1 MAELTKKLNVKKSG
15 AAAEEIKLYSTL
27 DEVANKGVHIK
38 SDGINCYA
46 AYGDASDSKASNLN
60 YKSSGSSESYK
71 VLKEAPSTSSGDG
84 VTITLKARRNNED
97 FMQDLPPVKLDPG
110 QKFYLNNANAPTI
123 EGYDFVCCN
132 INNFVPTENQEI
144 NAYYI
149 PQTISDRTKTDWS
162 RNAYSDSN
170 LTGDLSLQDY
180 ANTYAATDMEGLFS
194 RSTISAPPKLN
205 VSNVTNVSNMFSS
218 GYSDNNRLKITNID
232 ARGWDVGNVI
242 RASNMFSDCSSL
254 TTLDI
259 SNWDT
264 NKMQKMDSMF
274 SGCSSLTILD
284 VSTWDTSNVQTMSY
298 MFSNCSSLTTMD
310 VSSWDTSKVAQMDR
324 LFQGCSSLTILDVS
338 SWDISKVN
346 FIGSMFSGCSSLTT
360 LDVSGWD
367 TSSVNNDMSY
377 MFANCS
383 SLTTLDVSSWS
394 VSGATNMSFM
404 FDSCSSLTKIE
415 APYWTVDHVTDMSFM
430 FHGCSSLTTLD
441 ITNWNTS
448 NVSNM
453 RYMFDSCSSLDDIQ
467 CMGGI
472 DMSNCTDCT
481 NMFNG
486 CREDLGVSLQN
497 VPRSLDLSNIGG
509 REGATYV
516 IVNYLD

>member
-1 MAELTKKLNVKKSG
+1 MAELTKKLNVKKTG

-46 AYGDASDSKASNLN
+46 AYGNADDAKASQLN
-60 YKSSGSSESYK
+60 YKPSGSNTSYK
-71 VLKEAPSTSSGDG
+71 VLTEAPSTSSGDG

-97 FMQDLPPVKLDPG
+97 FMQDLPPVKLEPG

-123 EGYDFVCCN
+123 EGYDFVCCS
-132 INNFVPTENQEI
+132 INNFIPDKDTEI
-144 NAYYI
+144 NVYYI
-149 PQTISDRTKTDWS
+149 PQTVPNRIKTDWRRS
-162 RNAYSDSN
+162 LVDNLD

-180 ANTYAATDMEGLFS
+180 ANTYSATNMEALFS
-194 RSTISAPPKLN
+194 KSTITAPPKLN
-205 VSNVTNVSNMFSS
+205 MSNVTNASNMFTS
-218 GYSDNNRLKITNID
+218 GYNDNNRIKITDID

-242 RASNMFSDCSSL
+242 RASDMFRGCSSLTTLDVSSWNTNKMQKMDNMFSDCSSL
-254 TTLDI
+254 TTLD
-259 SNWDT
+259 
-264 NKMQKMDSMF
+264 
-274 SGCSSLTILD
+274 
-284 VSTWDTSNVQTMSY
+284 VSTWDTSNAQTMSF
-298 MFSNCSSLTTMD
+298 MFSNCSSLTTLD
-310 VSSWDTSKVAQMDR
+310 ISSWDTSKVSQMDR
-324 LFQGCSSLTILDVS
+324 LFQSCSSLTILDVS

-346 FIGSMFSGCSSLTT
+346 SIGSMFSGCSSLTT
-360 LDVSGWD
+360 LDVSSWD
-367 TSSVNNDMSY
+367 TSNVYNDMSY

-467 CMGGI
+467 CVGGI

-509 REGATYV
+509 REGTTY
-516 IVNYLD
+516 IIDNYLD